1 MNTLMIY
8 FIKVNIAIALFYLF
22 YRLFFAGDTLWRL
35 RRMYLAGSM
44 LISFTYPF
52 LTITEWMKQSLPV
65 QEMISNYSILLKEIT
80 ITAEESSALNFTT
93 FFYLLYASVSA
104 FLLIRLVVQLISVLN
119 LHLQGRKV
127 VIDQT
132 KVIQLDKKIAPFS
145 FFNKVYINSS
155 MHTAIELKEILA
167 HEHTHV
173 RQLHSFDVM
182 IGELMTIICWI
193 NPAAWLLKREIRQN
207 LEFLADNQV
216 IESGFDAKNYQYHL
230 IRLAYQT
237 PEIKLTNNFNVSPLK
252 KRITMMNQKKTP
264 KTGMLKYLLIVPLV
278 SALVISSN
286 AESMINSAGQAVKK
300 QLAPQKTVIEEAKHA
315 SVPVRDELA
324 VVASTTPSEKKQVQ
338 TPPPPPPPVGEISDQ
353 DVIFM
358 VVEKMPQYPGGDEEL
373 FKYLATNI
381 KYPSDA
387 KEQNIEGRVICQFVI
402 NRDGSVSDV
411 VVVRSIAPS
420 LDAEAVRVI
429 SAMPNW
435 TPGEQRGQ
443 TVRVKYTLPINFKLD
458 SEKKAENTKKD

>member
-1 MNTLMIY
+1 MIY

-44 LISFTYPF
+44 LISFTYPL
-52 LTITEWMKQSLPV
+52 LTITEWMKQSLPL

-80 ITAEESSALNFTT
+80 ITAKESSAYNFTT
-93 FFYLLYASVSA
+93 FFYLLYASVSV
-104 FLLIRLVVQLISVLN
+104 FLLIRLVVQLISVFSI
-119 LHLQGRKV
+119 HLQSKKAWIG
-127 VIDQT
+127 QT
-132 KVIQLDKKIAPFS
+132 EIRQLDKIIAPFS
-145 FFNKVYINSS
+145 FFNKIYLNPS
-155 MHTAIELKEILA
+155 MHTSSELKEILA

-193 NPAAWLLKREIRQN
+193 NPAVWLLKREIRQN

-216 IESGFDAKNYQYHL
+216 LESGFDAKNYQYHL

-286 AESMINSAGQAVKK
+286 AESMLNSAG
-300 QLAPQKTVIEEAKHA
+300 KTINE
-315 SVPVRDELA
+315 
-324 VVASTTPSEKKQVQ
+324 Q
-338 TPPPPPPPVGEISDQ
+338 TPPPPPPPVIENDEE
-353 DVIFM
+353 DVVFM

-458 SEKKAENTKKD
+458 GEKKG